1 MMKPAFLLAACSAV
15 SLAACASLPPSPA
28 QSARG
33 LAFAEARCATC
44 HAVTVGDLSANPEA
58 PAFAAIANQ
67 RELNRGTL
75 RAFLRDSH
83 NFPAAMNFTL
93 RPADVDDLAAYM
105 VTLQR
110 ADYHPPI

>member
-1 MMKPAFLLAACSAV
+1 MIKPAFLLTAICALP
-15 SLAACASLPPSPA
+15 LAACASMSPQSA

-33 LAFAEARCATC
+33 LALAEARCASC
-44 HAVTVGDLSANPEA
+44 HAVTAGDLSANPEA

-67 RELNRGTL
+67 RELSRGTL